1 MRWKNKSSRR
11 PYILDYYIAKEII
24 YDAYREGFINWNI
37 FNKALGKIASNI
49 NGSWMFGQDWDRCV
63 RDWNNFYYQNNG

>member
-11 PYILDYYIAKEII
+11 PYILDCYIAKEII

-37 FNKALGKIASNI
+37 FNKALGKVTSNM

-63 RDWNNFYYQNNG
+63 RGWDNFYYQNNG